1 MKKIIIHSFV
11 LIFGLVGLVQAE
23 NLNYNFINP
32 SFIGGNVNNAAGLL
46 NQANAQNRF
55 KAPELSPYEKFQNN
69 LQNAIFSK
77 VQGLILDAKFPK
89 GATAAGEYDTVGYRI
104 SIVDSGN
111 NILTVTTTDKT
122 TGAVTTFNVD
132 TSN

>member
-1 MKKIIIHSFV
+1 MKIIFRSFV
-11 LIFGLVGLVQAE
+11 LTFGLIGLVQAE

-32 SFIGGNVNNAAGLL
+32 SFIGGNANNAAGLL

-55 KAPELSPYEKFQNN
+55 KAPELSPYEKFEKNI
-69 LQNAIFSK
+69 QNAIFSK
-77 VQGLILDAKFPK
+77 LQAKILDAKFPK
-89 GATAAGEYDTVGYRI
+89 DAAAAGEYDTVGYHI

-132 TSN
+132 TSQQ